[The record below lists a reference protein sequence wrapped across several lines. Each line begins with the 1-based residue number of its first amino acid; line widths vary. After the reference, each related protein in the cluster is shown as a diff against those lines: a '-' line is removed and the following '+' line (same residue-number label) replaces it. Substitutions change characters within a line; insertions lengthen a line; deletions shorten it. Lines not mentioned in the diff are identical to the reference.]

1 MRRAKIICTL
11 GPDTSSEEAIE
22 QLILAGMDVARINFS
37 HGDQDFFR
45 SVINRVRAVSVRLG
59 KPVGVLQDLQGPKI
73 RTRKMENNEVLL
85 LTGNRTIIT
94 TDNIE
99 GTAERFAS
107 QYKRLPNDV
116 NAGDLILLDDGK
128 ISLRCISIE
137 NGKEIICEVVHGGIL
152 KNNKGIN
159 VPAGGLST
167 PSLTEKDIR
176 DVHFGAEV
184 GVDAVALSFVRSA
197 EDIRLLRKE
206 LALAKTKPLVIAK
219 IEKQQAIEEL
229 DEILTES
236 DGVMVARGDLGI
248 EMPLEMVPT
257 AQKRIVEKA
266 VGRGKT
272 VIVATQML
280 ESMISQPL
288 PTRAETSD
296 VANAVLDG
304 AGMLMLSAETAAGQF
319 PVEAVKTMDRII
331 RHVESSE
338 LARYWRTNVRLHTA
352 IGQQFQ
358 NIVSLAA
365 TRAAQE
371 ILAKA
376 IAMYTTSGATARLVS
391 DYRPKTPIIA
401 FVPNINEQRRLCFI
415 WGVETEIMKHPH
427 DSETLLAR
435 INEKLQK
442 KWQLEPEDAV
452 VLLTKVPLKASQRT
466 NTVHIHSITK
476 IFKD

>member
-11 GPDTSSEEAIE
+11 GPDTCSEEAIE
-22 QLILAGMDVARINFS
+22 RLILAGMDVARINFS

-59 KPVGVLQDLQGPKI
+59 RPVGVLQDLQGPKI
-73 RTRKMENNEVLL
+73 RTRKMENNEIFL
-85 LTGNRTIIT
+85 LTGNKTIIT
-94 TDNIE
+94 TANIE

-107 QYKRLPNDV
+107 QYQQLPKDV
-116 NAGDLILLDDGK
+116 NPGDLILLDDGK

-137 NGKEIICEVVHGGIL
+137 KSTEIICEVVHGGVL
-152 KNNKGIN
+152 RNNKGIN

-206 LALAKTKPLVIAK
+206 LALSKTKPMVIAK
-219 IEKQQAIEEL
+219 IEKQQALDQL
-229 DEILTES
+229 DEILAES

-248 EMPLEMVPT
+248 EMPMEMVPT
-257 AQKRIVEKA
+257 AQKLIIEKA

-319 PVEAVKTMDRII
+319 PFEAVKTMDRII

-338 LARYWRTNVRLHTA
+338 LPRYWRTSVRLDTA

-358 NIVSLAA
+358 NVVSLAA

-371 ILAKA
+371 ISAKA

-401 FVPNINEQRRLCFI
+401 FVPSISEQRRLCFV
-415 WGVETEIMKHPH
+415 WGVETEIMEHPI
-427 DSETLLAR
+427 DAETLLAR

-442 KWQLEPEDAV
+442 KWKLKPEDTV
-452 VLLTKVPLKASQRT
+452 VLLTKVPLRASQRT

-476 IFKD
+476 VFKD

>member
-11 GPDTSSEEAIE
+11 GPDTCSEEAIE
-22 QLILAGMDVARINFS
+22 RLILAGMDVARINFS

-59 KPVGVLQDLQGPKI
+59 RPVGVLQDLQGPKI
-73 RTRKMENNEVLL
+73 RTRKMENNEIFL
-85 LTGNRTIIT
+85 LTGNKTIIT
-94 TDNIE
+94 TANIE

-107 QYKRLPNDV
+107 QYQQLPKDV
-116 NAGDLILLDDGK
+116 NPGDLILLDDGK

-137 NGKEIICEVVHGGIL
+137 KSTEIICEVVHGGVL
-152 KNNKGIN
+152 RNNKGIN

-206 LALAKTKPLVIAK
+206 LALSKTKPMVIAK
-219 IEKQQAIEEL
+219 IEKQQALDQL
-229 DEILTES
+229 DEILAES

-248 EMPLEMVPT
+248 EMPMEMVPT
-257 AQKRIVEKA
+257 AQKLIIEKA

-319 PVEAVKTMDRII
+319 PFEAVKTMDRII

-338 LARYWRTNVRLHTA
+338 LPVRVL
-352 IGQQFQ
+352 FQ
-358 NIVSLAA
+358 L
-365 TRAAQE
+365 
-371 ILAKA
+371 
-376 IAMYTTSGATARLVS
+376 
-391 DYRPKTPIIA
+391 P
-401 FVPNINEQRRLCFI
+401 
-415 WGVETEIMKHPH
+415 
-427 DSETLLAR
+427 
-435 INEKLQK
+435 
-442 KWQLEPEDAV
+442 
-452 VLLTKVPLKASQRT
+452 
-466 NTVHIHSITK
+466 
-476 IFKD
+476 